1 MLREYSARDVVV
13 TINTGVVALPLTGL
27 SDADDAVMVE
37 FSEDQYGDP
46 DMDMY
51 GNGTHVLNLNKMG
64 TIVLKVK
71 QSAVADL
78 AMLNAIA
85 AAEKPVPMIM
95 GSDLSTMGASFRGDS
110 CALAKTPSWARGKRP
125 GETTWTFK
133 AIRLSVTQAG
143 QRPV

>member
-27 SDADDAVMVE
+27 SDADDAVTVDYN
-37 FSEDQYGDP
+37 EDQYGDP

-51 GNGTHVLNLNKMG
+51 GNGTHVLNLNKSG

-78 AMLNAIA
+78 ALLDAIA
-85 AAEKPVPMIM
+85 TAKKPVLMIT
-95 GSDLSTMGASFRGDS
+95 GADLSTMGSAFRGES
-110 CALAKTPSWARGKRP
+110 CALARTPSWARGKRP
-125 GETTWTFK
+125 GETVWTFK
-133 AIRLSVTQAG
+133 PIKLSVSHKG
-143 QRPV
+143 QRPI